1 MKDYLLNHVALLF
14 LILLAMIAIFS
25 DLLLSNLGWHI
36 DIDLDHINK
45 LPDFRCHAIHCLGT
59 DYLGRDVLSMI
70 IHATRNSLI
79 ISLFSGLIAIGT
91 GILIGGIGGFL
102 GDESIYIS
110 RAQLT
115 CYTIISILLLF
126 YIPLLSSLHS
136 GWTFGLSLTLLL
148 IITVIVFYLLKSSLI
163 KLKWFRQNIKLP
175 IDLMNLKFI
184 EIVYAIPLYF
194 ILLALAAFIR
204 PSVFGLV
211 LIIGFTYW
219 PHTAL
224 LVRTEVL
231 RIRSRE
237 FIKVL
242 KLSGIP
248 SWRIFLFHVIP
259 NSYRPA
265 LINMSFVMASLL
277 IVESTLSFIGVGL
290 PSELIT
296 WGKILAGFKVNTSN
310 WWTVAFPGIII
321 FCTIL
326 SLHRL
331 RRWMAQVIEH

>member
-1 MKDYLLNHVALLF
+1 MAWISQISFIIILAVAVYLLSKRISKIKNNISSGKDLDRTDQSGNRWKTMLLVAFGQKKMFKNPIPALL
-14 LILLAMIAIFS
+14 
-25 DLLLSNLGWHI
+25 H
-36 DIDLDHINK
+36 
-45 LPDFRCHAIHCLGT
+45 
-59 DYLGRDVLSMI
+59 
-70 IHATRNSLI
+70 
-79 ISLFSGLIAIGT
+79 LFVYV
-91 GILIGGIGGFL
+91 GFL
-102 GDESIYIS
+102 
-110 RAQLT
+110 
-115 CYTIISILLLF
+115 
-126 YIPLLSSLHS
+126 
-136 GWTFGLSLTLLL
+136 
-148 IITVIVFYLLKSSLI
+148 VI
-163 KLKWFRQNIKLP
+163 NI
-175 IDLMNLKFI
+175 
-184 EIVYAIPLYF
+184 
-194 ILLALAAFIR
+194 
-204 PSVFGLV
+204 
-211 LIIGFTYW
+211 
-219 PHTAL
+219 
-224 LVRTEVL
+224 EVL
-231 RIRSRE
+231 E